1 MSKIL
6 VILLFILYQTQ
17 LQSKET
23 TFIEFNQ
30 RYLSNYFS
38 ALFYSNNQDSQKAL
52 KHFNLS
58 KDLIFKHD
66 NFFLNYIFSLVE
78 NNQVNKALVEIE
90 KYSKKKSLKNFEI
103 NLLKVTREISNKNF
117 VNADK
122 QIEILRNIAL
132 KDTFEI
138 IIVDTLESY
147 IKLFINKKIIE
158 KRNDYGKLSIVTRA
172 FHECYLQNNKSEQ
185 YFLNLINYSEG
196 DYSRYLY
203 FFFLNLIN
211 KKEFTKLETF
221 SKEIDILNS
230 NLLILQSKNWIDN
243 EEFEKFSM
251 HFSCDKE
258 NHLISEFFYLIANL
272 YSSQGQY
279 KLSNFYLN
287 ISQYLNPSFYFNISL
302 LSENYLSTKNYK
314 KALKTLNSLGKN
326 ELIYNWYRVKKTA
339 QIFSIQKNQEY
350 ALSYLNKNLIKFSSS
365 NIKINFDL
373 GNIYKNFKQYEK
385 SIEYYNKVLN
395 YLNVNSFSYSDV
407 LYRRGSSYERLKNYT
422 KSDKDL
428 INSLKINPD
437 DPFVMNYLAYS
448 WLERNYN
455 VDIAIE
461 MLKEAYGKEKNNP
474 YITDSL
480 GWAYYI
486 IGNYKL
492 AEKYLNQAVQL
503 KPNDSVIMDH
513 YGDSLWMLGRK
524 QQAKYFWKN
533 VLKNEDTDELNIEA
547 IKNKLILGVEN

>member
-117 VNADK
+117 VNTDK

-395 YLNVNSFSYSDV
+395 YLNVDSFSYSDV

-533 VLKNEDTDELNIEA
+533 VLKHEDTDELNIEA

>member
-122 QIEILRNIAL
+122 QIKILRNIAL

-395 YLNVNSFSYSDV
+395 YLNVDSFSYSDV

>member
-122 QIEILRNIAL
+122 QIKILRNIAL